1 MRVIISFLVG
11 VVLMGCSYADD
22 KKVSECKA
30 EEYQYLI
37 GENIENINNIDF
49 ESKVRIIK
57 PNMMVDRQFIPQ
69 RLNIRVDEEGK
80 IERIYCG

>member
-37 GENIENINNIDF
+37 GESIENVNSMDF
-49 ESKVRIIK
+49 ENKVRIIK
-57 PNMMVDRQFIPQ
+57 PNMMVDMRFIST
-69 RLNIRVDEEGK
+69 RLNIRVDDDGK
-80 IERIYCG
+80 IVKIFCG

>member
-37 GENIENINNIDF
+37 GENIENVNNMDF
-49 ESKVRIIK
+49 EGKVRIIK